1 MNRVLLCG
9 TEGEVAGC
17 RRGSQRVGFA
27 IGEKEMT
34 RWGGAHARKVQGAR
48 GWGAAL
54 ATGGVLLGTIS

>member
-1 MNRVLLCG
+1 
-9 TEGEVAGC
+9 
-17 RRGSQRVGFA
+17 
-27 IGEKEMT
+27 MT